1 MKPNIHAH
9 VLYFLINFCTILKAL
24 QEGRHAH
31 NNESTSINASSQ
43 NNGPDKHVLESVLD
57 FLQRK
62 DSDDL
67 FGEPTN
73 PDMVKDYHIIVK
85 EPMDFGTMRA
95 KVHEGMYT
103 TLEQFKYDVFLLCFN
118 AINAYPDTSRYHK
131 VAETIGCHAVKI
143 FEDLNADP
151 ENFKLEL
158 SFNKKRQT
166 KKPLERKPRV
176 STKVV
181 GRSNNTNLSKVP
193 KTEKRF
199 TYQLPCNKSL
209 ITEFQ
214 NANKPNFELKIDP
227 SNYKE
232 SILRFVKDC
241 GPIAQKVAAQ
251 KIETLQSLQ
260 LQNGNT
266 STSNIV
272 KNISDSQLT
281 PQPTTLNS
289 TGQML
294 PPTFPFFNKPLTIH
308 HTQTQQKTNVIS
320 NAANKDKTKFFNE
333 NYEDFAAAFLYMS
346 VYDNDEKGKYHVES
360 EISNA
365 DMVSKLANVLNNI
378 KQQKIYASKQ
388 KMPIFGSSSSNVPII
403 VHPSR
408 VISGPQT
415 KPLDFSMTQFIS
427 QSRPTNSMSFLGDHS
442 YSKQSPILCHSRPIN
457 NTTSNINVSSSKSL
471 LHSEPMFPREMEAS
485 LLCLGTPYQ
494 PGDFQAIMSSQEF
507 NKSYNQN
514 QVISKMNPLEL
525 LSLQGPSSSKT
536 LEVDLR
542 REMNYNGG
550 GDALVTKHK
559 KDNSQLSDDDDRQP
573 ILTLKLF

>member
-289 TGQML
+289 T
-294 PPTFPFFNKPLTIH
+294 
-308 HTQTQQKTNVIS
+308 
-320 NAANKDKTKFFNE
+320 
-333 NYEDFAAAFLYMS
+333 
-346 VYDNDEKGKYHVES
+346 
-360 EISNA
+360 